1 MKIIENTFAL
11 TLLLFVFGLFV
22 GCEKQSEEGLDYTF
36 SCRYLNEHSDGD
48 ECVEYHGEWTMAEV
62 EEDCYGIFGFL
73 DETTADVSTVP
84 CDAQTDCVGSCSVD
98 RPGDN
103 YVVTRYYVPVAT
115 ELLESF
121 CENPEFGNG
130 VWEAGCEGNSAPPQ
144 KVALEQVA
152 RDAMVSDGEVIVI
165 PECVNDLCESAMA
178 EAGEWIEF
186 IPTNTTP
193 TEAFVIYP
201 GGGVD
206 TRAYA
211 PPAREIAKQG
221 YLTVIVPM
229 PGKFALDGYDRIDD
243 VRAAH
248 PAITRW
254 YLGGHSLGGV
264 AATRYETDNPG
275 NAAGLILWAAYGSI
289 EFDLSVSSA
298 LVTVIHGSEDGLA
311 TVQDVEAGK
320 PYLPKTT
327 TKYIL
332 LDGANHAQ
340 FGYYGEQAGDEEA
353 TITKEK
359 QQELLVEFTIEALE
373 RTVEDD

>member
-1 MKIIENTFAL
+1 MTTFKNMFVPVI
-11 TLLLFVFGLFV
+11 LLFVLGSFI
-22 GCEKQSEEGLDYTF
+22 GCEKQGEEGSDYTF

-84 CDAQTDCVGSCSVD
+84 CDVQTDCVGSCSVD

-103 YVVTRYYVPVAT
+103 YVVTRYYVPVAA

-130 VWEAGCEGNSAPPQ
+130 VWEAGCAGNSAPPQ
-144 KVALEQVA
+144 EVSLEQVA
-152 RDAMVSDGEVIVI
+152 RDAMVSDGEVTVI
-165 PECVNDLCESAMA
+165 PECVDDLCESAMA
-178 EAGEWIEF
+178 AAGEWIEF
-186 IPTNTTP
+186 IPTSTTP

-206 TRAYA
+206 ARAYA
-211 PPAREIAKQG
+211 PPAREIANKG
-221 YLTVIVPM
+221 YLTIIVPM
-229 PGKFALDGYDRIDD
+229 PGKFALDGSDRIDN

-248 PAITRW
+248 PEITRW

-264 AATRYETDNPG
+264 AATNYETENPG
-275 NAAGLILWAAYGSI
+275 NAAGLILWAAYGAI
-289 EFDLSVSSA
+289 ESDLSDSSA
-298 LVTVIHGSEDGLA
+298 LVTVIHGTEDGLA
-311 TVQDVEAGK
+311 TVQDVEVGK
-320 PYLPKTT
+320 EYLPKTT

-332 LDGANHAQ
+332 LEGANHAQ
-340 FGYYGEQAGDEEA
+340 FGYYGEQAGDGEA
-353 TITKEK
+353 TITKED
-359 QQELLVEFTIEALE
+359 QQELLVKFTLEALE
-373 RTVEDD
+373 RTVEGG